1 MKTTSSLNKSKLI
14 FNLAF
19 TEDEAQRM
27 HYALRRHADTCRKKY
42 RQGFRLIH
50 NPGRKP
56 NKYVPIDKWGLPFD
70 TSIPWVKTEYDD
82 EMYNHE
88 INSVKRETP

>member
-1 MKTTSSLNKSKLI
+1 
-14 FNLAF
+14 
-19 TEDEAQRM
+19 M
-27 HYALRRHADTCRKKY
+27 HYALRRHAETCRKKY

-70 TSIPWVKTEYDD
+70 TPIAWVKTEYDD
-82 EMYNHE
+82 ELYNNE
-88 INSVKRETP
+88 INSVKRETPWILLSAHVEG

>member
-1 MKTTSSLNKSKLI
+1 MKFKLKLI
-14 FNLAF
+14 IYLAF

-27 HYALRRHADTCRKKY
+27 HYALRRHAETCRKKY

-70 TSIPWVKTEYDD
+70 TPIAWVKTEYDD
-82 EMYNHE
+82 ELYNNE